1 MTELQI
7 KILYD
12 NISEVVSN
20 AINSGVSLHVTH
32 QILESIDRD
41 VKALLIQKLKEEM
54 ASQAQP
60 ANEDGE
66 S

>member
-32 QILESIDRD
+32 
-41 VKALLIQKLKEEM
+41 
-54 ASQAQP
+54 
-60 ANEDGE
+60 
-66 S
+66 